1 MTTWKTITYPVA
13 MIFHYYEIFIRMVVV
28 LLLIKDNKTGNEVDS
43 LSTKRI
49 NTDY

>member
-1 MTTWKTITYPVA
+1 
-13 MIFHYYEIFIRMVVV
+13 MIFHSYEIFIKMVIV
-28 LLLIKDNKTGNEVDS
+28 LLLIKDNKTVNEVDS